1 MGNARKLANLIVG
14 NNVKVL
20 VVDSD
25 LTNTVNTLKSR
36 LDSDDA
42 KLQSIDTSV
51 NTSINLLKGRMD
63 SDDGRLQ
70 SLDSA
75 IQAGIQNLAD
85 SDLIITQLQAKIN
98 ATVSNVDSDSG
109 LLQGINTKIAALKTR
124 LDSDDAKLQSLDTTI
139 QIIKGR
145 LDSDETALQAVST
158 LAASAIS
165 GAGLKDSDLK
175 VVADLRNQ
183 LDSEILFVKN
193 LNASYTDYIYIAT
206 AGQTSFSGSDSNS
219 ATLAY
224 TVGNIQVFLNGV
236 KLLASDFT
244 ATDGT
249 SVVLTQAVDLDAQ
262 LVVSCTKLESNIL
275 PLGPDWA
282 NATTTALNHPSPA
295 ADIRFGVDIEMDETT
310 LVIGSDAESTYRG
323 TVRVYTRASVTSSW
337 SLQQTINGP
346 ANNSSFGSH
355 LSLDGDNLAVA
366 MDGFDS
372 SGNTNTGGVQVWTRS
387 GTTWSQQ
394 GGNIVPGNDVYIQ
407 HGIGGVKILGDNL
420 LIGSPY
426 DDNLQGTV
434 YYYTRSGNTWT
445 KVGKVYSAGNPN
457 GRLGEGLDMAG
468 NVLIV
473 GERDNTNNTSG
484 KVHIFTLSGTTWTR
498 VGQITPSDGQNG
510 DDFGSGSNVKINANG
525 DTIAIGARHEDGGS
539 GDPISNAGAVYV
551 FTGSGSTW
559 TQQAKLVAS
568 DAAANDNFGGSLE
581 IDDDGNT
588 IVVAAKNKTV
598 GSNSNV
604 GQGYI
609 FTRSGTS
616 WTEAKILNGSTAAS
630 SEMGHRGTA
639 VYGSQAIMGAP
650 GENISGN
657 ANAGR
662 VYQFDA

>member
-1 MGNARKLANLIVG
+1 MSNARKISDIIVG
-14 NNVKVL
+14 TEVKVSG
-20 VVDSD
+20 VDSD
-25 LTNTVNTLKSR
+25 LSNKVADIKSR
-36 LDSDDA
+36 L
-42 KLQSIDTSV
+42 
-51 NTSINLLKGRMD
+51 D

-70 SLDSA
+70 SLDSS
-75 IQAGIQNLAD
+75 INSRISTIKGRLDSDDGKLQQLDTLIKSNLTNLAD
-85 SDLIITQLQAKIN
+85 SDVIVNQITAKVNSVI
-98 ATVSNVDSDSG
+98 SNLDSDTTAV
-109 LLQGINTKIAALKTR
+109 QAINTQILSIKNR

-139 QIIKGR
+139 VNIKSR
-145 LDSDETALQAVST
+145 LDSDDAKIQAVNV
-158 LAASAIS
+158 LATSALSAS
-165 GAGLKDSDLK
+165 GMKDSDLK
-175 VVADLRNQ
+175 VVADLRNNV
-183 LDSEILFVKN
+183 DSEIIYARN
-193 LNASYTDYIYIAT
+193 LSLTYTNFLYNAT
-206 AGQTSFSGSDSNS
+206 AGQTSFSGSDANS
-219 ATLAY
+219 LTLAY
-224 TVGNIQVFLNGV
+224 TAGSILVFLNGI
-236 KLLASDFT
+236 KLEGEDYT

-249 SVVLTQAVDLDAQ
+249 TIVLSEAAAVNNQ
-262 LVVSCTKLESNIL
+262 LVIVVPKIQSNIL
-275 PLGPDWA
+275 PTGPDWA

-346 ANNSSFGSH
+346 ANNSSFGSN

-366 MDGFDS
+366 MTGFDS

-394 GGNIVPGNDVYIQ
+394 GGNIVPGNDVHIQ
-407 HGIGGVKILGDNL
+407 HGIGGVKILGNNL

-434 YYYTRSGNTWT
+434 YYYTRSGNTWS

-539 GDPISNAGAVYV
+539 GDPTSNAGAVYV

-568 DAAANDNFGGSLE
+568 DAAANDNFGGALE

-630 SEMGHRGTA
+630 SEMGHTGTA